1 MTIPLRDHLTVE
13 VERRFDR
20 GSISVYSGLG
30 IIPSK
35 LMSSVYKNVNWRE
48 TFSLFGELFKAD
60 FPCP

>member
-35 LMSSVYKNVNWRE
+35 LMSSVYKKLIRE
-48 TFSLFGELFKAD
+48 KRLVYLENF
-60 FPCP
+60 